1 MNNNQTSNDET
12 GLIKS
17 IYYLIVG
24 STWRYDSIYLFLITP
39 MGLLGV
45 LFNSISFGIFMS
57 KKFRTQAIFKY
68 LQVFTF
74 NSLVLSATFSFSF
87 LISPRYF
94 FDLSHSLSA
103 RILKCYLVPSVIVS
117 LLFYFNNAIDVLIN
131 IQVAAVYTFKL
142 DRFKR
147 ANPHV
152 MCAIVFAICFLVNSP
167 NYLLLTI
174 STDEQVNG
182 ALSSLASI
190 MKFKGLCLRNPI
202 YLTPFG
208 TAITMFGFAVKELL
222 TLSLE
227 IGSSLTSIFYMK
239 SYYKR
244 NRDLRRNNVN
254 HQELISKSEK
264 NKTIMALSLTIL
276 SICLHCFEF
285 AAVFIIFFVPNIVPF
300 EYSMLIYVFI
310 SFKQLINFPLFCL
323 LNRKFR
329 RTLCFRDRKHT
340 SESTRR
346 NITHTN
352 EVTRRNITHKNE
364 STRR

>member
-1 MNNNQTSNDET
+1 MNNNQTFNNET

-45 LFNSISFGIFMS
+45 LFNSVSFGIFIS
-57 KKFRTQAIFKY
+57 KKFRNQALFKY
-68 LQVFTF
+68 LQVYTF
-74 NSLVLSATFSFSF
+74 NSLILSATFSGSF
-87 LISPRYF
+87 LISPRYL
-94 FDLSHSLSA
+94 FDLSHSISA
-103 RILKCYLVPSVIVS
+103 RIFKCYLVPSVIVS
-117 LLFYFNNAIDVLIN
+117 LIFYYNNAIDVLIN
-131 IQVAAVYTFKL
+131 IQVAAVYTNRL

-147 ANPHV
+147 VNPYV
-152 MCAIVFAICFLVNSP
+152 MCAIVFAICFVFNSP
-167 NYLLLTI
+167 NYLLITI

-182 ALSSLASI
+182 ALSSLSSI

-202 YLTPFG
+202 YLTAYG
-208 TAITMFGFAVKELL
+208 TAITMFGFVVKELL
-222 TLSLE
+222 TLCLE
-227 IGSSLTSIFYMK
+227 IGSSLTSIFYMRI
-239 SYYKR
+239 YYKR
-244 NRDLRRNNVN
+244 NRDLNRHNVS
-254 HQELISKSEK
+254 HQEVISKDEK
-264 NKTIMALSLTIL
+264 KKTIMALSLTFF
-276 SICLHCFEF
+276 SICLHFFEF
-285 AAVFIIFFVPNIVPF
+285 AAVFIIFFVPNIVSF

-329 RTLCFRDRKHT
+329 NTLCFCDRKQT
-340 SESTRR
+340 NESTRR

-352 EVTRRNITHKNE
+352 E